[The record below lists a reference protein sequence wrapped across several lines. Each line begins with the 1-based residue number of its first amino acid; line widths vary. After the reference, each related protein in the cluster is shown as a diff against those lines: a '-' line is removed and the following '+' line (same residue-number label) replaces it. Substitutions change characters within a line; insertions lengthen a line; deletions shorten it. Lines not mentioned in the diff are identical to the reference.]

1 MNVVRQIASVE
12 SSLAC
17 RVDNYKLPTRNLQ
30 YSRLFSSNQENEND
44 GDESD
49 DYSDVDDTETEC
61 KGKLEGLTFKDF
73 DMSYLRD
80 LVERGELNLQ
90 PFYQR
95 GFKWTQKQA
104 SMWIES
110 TLRGYPCVPEIILLT
125 VMDEDGEQK
134 SVVFD
139 GQQRLTSTILFMK
152 NQRGISWPT
161 RKNDDGF
168 RLEQLPLLK
177 EFDGKRYQDLPKK
190 EQNAIKHFGVRCAI
204 IPASWE
210 MSDYIDF
217 FKRIQGGGTPMTDQ
231 ELRRALSQGPFTELL
246 DQLSRNNV
254 VLRTL
259 EGFPKYQPGS
269 DDLQELLLRY
279 FQYQH
284 FRERFG
290 KPTLTQ
296 NGLETMKY
304 FNREMKTWTGENF
317 PKREQLI
324 RPLLKSL
331 DLISHIFESNEAFR
345 RPRPLIKKGRV
356 ITNGAVNMVWVDDTR
371 LKQPVQSMLSPGKKS
386 FNRKKASAK
395 ILLAFAW
402 P

>member
-30 YSRLFSSNQENEND
+30 FSRLFSSTQENEND

-259 EGFPKYQPGS
+259 KAFQSISLEAMICRSCYCATSNTSIFEKGLGN
-269 DDLQELLLRY
+269 LLLLRTALR
-279 FQYQH
+279 Q
-284 FRERFG
+284 
-290 KPTLTQ
+290 
-296 NGLETMKY
+296 
-304 FNREMKTWTGENF
+304 
-317 PKREQLI
+317 
-324 RPLLKSL
+324 
-331 DLISHIFESNEAFR
+331 
-345 RPRPLIKKGRV
+345 
-356 ITNGAVNMVWVDDTR
+356 
-371 LKQPVQSMLSPGKKS
+371 
-386 FNRKKASAK
+386 
-395 ILLAFAW
+395 
-402 P
+402 